1 MEYPKKWQNI
11 DAMGDKTCQI
21 ICQTEIARGKHL
33 VHMFPP
39 YIFTMSRS
47 TPDQKSRREVRRRL
61 VDLYSSNLLS
71 MSANLPSPD
80 HLLWPLTAV
89 PHAGAMKELL
99 FHYFRTFIRKRV
111 QAMVDWCL
119 GFCLVQC
126 LLLFFSPN
134 HAASKVLQFKVML
147 QANSTTSIAFSGKW
161 SSTARGCG
169 STETSTSQHGWQN
182 SRPYLPGW
190 TQELEKENLIKG
202 SFLER
207 LRVTDGF
214 SIASDHSVRSS
225 LASEIHYSQRS

>member
-1 MEYPKKWQNI
+1 M
-11 DAMGDKTCQI
+11 
-21 ICQTEIARGKHL
+21 

-47 TPDQKSRREVRRRL
+47 TPNQKSRREVRRRL

-111 QAMVDWCL
+111 QAMGDWCL

-126 LLLFFSPN
+126 LLLFFS
-134 HAASKVLQFKVML
+134 QTML
-147 QANSTTSIAFSGKW
+147 QAKCCNLKLCCKQTVRQALLFQANDLQRPGGAVRRKLRPPNTGGRIQGHTSLGEHKNLKRKSYQRKFP
-161 SSTARGCG
+161 R
-169 STETSTSQHGWQN
+169 ETPSYGWFFN
-182 SRPYLPGW
+182 
-190 TQELEKENLIKG
+190 
-202 SFLER
+202 
-207 LRVTDGF
+207 
-214 SIASDHSVRSS
+214 
-225 LASEIHYSQRS
+225 SQRS

>member
-80 HLLWPLTAV
+80 HLLWPLDGGAACRSHERAAFPLLPNLHPQTGAGNGRLV
-89 PHAGAMKELL
+89 PGLL
-99 FHYFRTFIRKRV
+99 FGAVFAPF
-111 QAMVDWCL
+111 
-119 GFCLVQC
+119 
-126 LLLFFSPN
+126 LFP
-134 HAASKVLQFKVML
+134 KPCCKQ
-147 QANSTTSIAFSGKW
+147 
-161 SSTARGCG
+161 
-169 STETSTSQHGWQN
+169 
-182 SRPYLPGW
+182 
-190 TQELEKENLIKG
+190 
-202 SFLER
+202 
-207 LRVTDGF
+207 
-214 SIASDHSVRSS
+214 SV
-225 LASEIHYSQRS
+225 AI